1 MDAESAAPAGATGA
15 RASDPISAGTADTDA
30 LCALDAAQAL
40 AHLVAGTLSA
50 AAYAD
55 ALLARSAAL
64 EPLLRAWT
72 CLDPALVRAQAAAAD
87 AAHRAGGA
95 LGALH
100 GLPVGLKDVIDTASM
115 PTENGS
121 VLHAGRR
128 PAADAVLVQRLR
140 RAGAVVMG
148 KTVTTELATYA
159 SGPTRNPHDPC
170 RTPGGSSSG
179 SAAAVAAGMLPL
191 AVGTQTNGSVIRP
204 AAFCGVVGYKPSA
217 GLIPRTGVLVQSPS
231 FDAVGVFARTVVD
244 AALLAEA
251 IAGDD
256 GCDPLARGRAAPPLA
271 RVAGAPPPRAPV
283 IAWNGQPAWGRVAAD
298 ARAAFEALAARMGWP
313 ALALP
318 AGCEEAC
325 EHHRVV
331 MEAEIAGSFE
341 ALWRDGAAR
350 MSAPLQGQIER
361 GLQVTAVRW
370 RRGTEAALALRAAFD
385 RWFDTQGMDAWATP
399 SALGTAPAGLA
410 STGDP
415 VMCTLASFAGLPA
428 VGLPL
433 LRGADGMPLG
443 LQLVGRHGD
452 DARLL
457 RTANWL
463 MDAAGGGAQRAGMR
477 GAQGSGRGCG
487 AVTMRRS

>member
-1 MDAESAAPAGATGA
+1 MEAERRAPAGASGQ
-15 RASDPISAGTADTDA
+15 GTAGVADPDA
-30 LCALDAAQAL
+30 LCALDATRLRTGL
-40 AHLVAGTLSA
+40 AAGTLTA
-50 AAYAD
+50 TACAE
-55 ALLARSAAL
+55 ALLARCAAL
-64 EPLLRAWT
+64 EPQLQAWAF
-72 CLDPALVRAQAAAAD
+72 LDPALVRAQAAAAD
-87 AAHRAGGA
+87 AARAAGA
-95 LGALH
+95 PLRALH
-100 GLPVGLKDVIDTASM
+100 GLPVGLKDVVDTASM
-115 PTENGS
+115 PTENGC

-140 RAGAVVMG
+140 RAGAVLMG

-159 SGPTRNPHDPC
+159 SGPTRNPHDPR

-191 AVGTQTNGSVIRP
+191 AIGTQTNGSVIRP

-217 GLIPRTGVLVQSPS
+217 GMIPRTGVLVQSPS
-231 FDAVGVFARTVVD
+231 FDGVGVFARTVVD
-244 AALLAEA
+244 AAILAEA

-256 GCDPLARGRAAPPLA
+256 GRDPLARGRAPPRLA
-271 RVAGAPPPRAPV
+271 RVAGAPLPRPPV
-283 IAWNGQPAWGRVAAD
+283 VAWNGQPAWRRVAPD
-298 ARAAFEALAARMGWP
+298 ARAAFEALASRMGWCP
-313 ALALP
+313 LALP
-318 AGCEEAC
+318 AGCDEAY

-341 ALWRDGAAR
+341 SLWRDGAAR
-350 MSAPLQGQIER
+350 LSAPLQGQIER
-361 GLQVTAVRW
+361 GLQVGAVRW
-370 RRGTEAALALRAAFD
+370 RRGTEAAQALRAGFD
-385 RWFDTQGMDAWATP
+385 RWFDVHGLDAWATP
-399 SALGTAPAGLA
+399 SALGTAPEGLA

-463 MDAAGGGAQRAGMR
+463 MEAAGGVLSAPACAARR
-477 GAQGSGRGCG
+477 GRGGG
-487 AVTMRRS
+487 AGR